1 MGTAA
6 LSDEKSAIQAVFEAH
21 YPFLRL
27 VARQYVRS
35 PADAD
40 DIVQEGLLRF
50 WKYARECAADTKAYL
65 AACVKNAALDFL
77 RTRQNR
83 KEELAGLASG
93 AGQQPLPLFECS
105 LELEES
111 RAVLEEAL
119 KQLPVEQ
126 RVVVVLKIWGEL
138 TFPQIGE
145 LMGVSHDT
153 AASRYRYALTA
164 LRQRLTARAA
174 PGEI

>member
-1 MGTAA
+1 MGTAS
-6 LSDEKSAIQAVFEAH
+6 LPDESATQAVFEAH

-27 VARQYVRS
+27 VARQYVRCA
-35 PADAD
+35 ADAD
-40 DIVQEGLLRF
+40 DIVQEGLVRF
-50 WKYARECAADTKAYL
+50 WKYARDYAADTKAYL
-65 AACVKNAALDFL
+65 ATCVKNAALDFL
-77 RTRQNR
+77 RARQNR
-83 KEELAGLASG
+83 KEHEQAALASG
-93 AGQQPLPLFECS
+93 AGQQPVPLFECS

-111 RAVLEEAL
+111 RAALEEAL

-126 RVVVVLKIWGEL
+126 RLVVVLKIWGEL

-164 LRQRLTARAA
+164 LRERLTAH
-174 PGEI
+174 